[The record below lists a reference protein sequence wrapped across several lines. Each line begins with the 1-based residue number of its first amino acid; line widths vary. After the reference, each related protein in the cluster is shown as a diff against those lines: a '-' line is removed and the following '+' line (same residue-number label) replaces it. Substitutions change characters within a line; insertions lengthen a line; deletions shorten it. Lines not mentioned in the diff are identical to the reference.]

1 MRILPGSPAPL
12 GACWDRDGVNFA
24 LYSENATGVDLCLID
39 RDGRETRL
47 ALPERTGFTWH
58 GYVRGLGP
66 GQKYGY
72 RVHGPWEPERGL
84 RFNPNALLL
93 DPYALALDS
102 GVNWDAG
109 AFAHDVTSGDDL
121 RKSETDARGAPLG
134 VVIDGSFDWGDDQ
147 PPRIPFHKS
156 VFYEVHVRGATIRH
170 PEVPPELRGT
180 FGGLATDPMIRHFQE
195 LGVTAVELLPIHGF
209 IDDKFLLDKGLH
221 NYWGYN
227 SIAFFA
233 PHPLYRSRDVA
244 GVGVHE
250 MKAMVKRL
258 HQAGIEVILD
268 VVYNHTAEGNHLG
281 PTFAFKGI
289 DNPTYY
295 RLAENP
301 RFYFDYTGTGNSL
314 NVRHPQTL
322 QLIMDS
328 LRYWITEVHVDGFRF
343 DLASTLARSLHE
355 VDQLSSFFTIIH
367 QDPVI
372 SRVKLIAEPWDVGDG
387 GYQVGN
393 FPTGWAEWNGKYR
406 DAIRAF
412 WRGLGRDAGE
422 LGYRL
427 TGSSD
432 LDASNGRAPI
442 ASVNFIT
449 AHDGFSLADL
459 VSYNQKHN
467 EANGESNRDGADDN
481 QSWNCGAE
489 GPTDDPEVN
498 KLRARQMRNMLATL
512 LLSQGTPMLCGGD
525 EVGRTQRGNNNAYCQ
540 DNEISW
546 FDWDLKDE
554 QKALFAFTK
563 KLVALR
569 RDHPAL
575 HRAKFFR
582 GRRIRGTDVRDI
594 MWYRHDG
601 EEMND
606 VDWNN
611 PGTASLGLFLAGRG
625 IDDIDEEGNPIVDDD
640 FFLVLNG
647 SDIPL
652 SFVLPRVSDPARRS
666 SDAEVWRLLVDT
678 NDDHADGMARQ
689 GQRTDLVPRSLKLF
703 IHTTDK
709 SNKTPPFSIR

>member
-1 MRILPGSPAPL
+1 MRLLPGSPAPL
-12 GACWDRDGVNFA
+12 GASWDRKGVNFA
-24 LYSENATGVDLCLID
+24 LYSENATSVVLCLID
-39 RDGRETRL
+39 DDGQETRVPL
-47 ALPERTGFTWH
+47 RDRTGFVWH
-58 GYVRGLGP
+58 GYVPDIGP
-66 GQKYGY
+66 GQRYGY
-72 RVHGPWEPERGL
+72 RMHGPWEPERGL
-84 RFNPNALLL
+84 RFNPNVLLL
-93 DPYALALDS
+93 DPYAHALHGLVD
-102 GVNWDAG
+102 WDEG
-109 AFAHDVTSGDDL
+109 AFAYELGSGDD
-121 RKSETDARGAPLG
+121 RRRSEEDARGAPIG
-134 VVIDGSFDWGDDQ
+134 VVIDGTFDWEGDT

-156 VFYEVHVRGATIRH
+156 VFYEVHVRGATMRH

-180 FGGLATDPMIRHFQE
+180 FLGLATDPMIRYFQE
-195 LGVTAVELLPIHGF
+195 LGVTALELLPIQGF
-209 IDDKFLLDKGLH
+209 VDDKHLLDRGLR

-233 PHPLYRSRDVA
+233 PHPRYRSRDAA
-244 GVGVHE
+244 GEGVRE
-250 MKAMVKRL
+250 MKEMVKRL
-258 HQAGIEVILD
+258 HRAGIEVILD

-295 RLAENP
+295 RLVGENP

-343 DLASTLARSLHE
+343 DLASTLARSLHD

-372 SRVKLIAEPWDVGDG
+372 SRAKLIAEPWDVGDG

-393 FPTGWAEWNGKYR
+393 FPTEWAEWNGKYR

-412 WRGLGRDAGE
+412 WRGLGRDTGE

-432 LDASNGRAPI
+432 LYASNGRAPF
-442 ASVNFIT
+442 ASVNFVT
-449 AHDGFSLADL
+449 AHDGFTLSDL
-459 VSYNQKHN
+459 VSYNAKHN
-467 EANGESNRDGADDN
+467 EANGEENKDGTDDN

-489 GPTDDPEVN
+489 GPTDDPAIQ
-498 KLRARQMRNMLATL
+498 KLRARQMRNLLATM
-512 LLSQGTPMLCGGD
+512 LLSQGTPMICGGD
-525 EVGRTQRGNNNAYCQ
+525 EFGRTQSGNNNAYCQ

-546 FDWDLKDE
+546 FDWELGDE
-554 QKALFAFTK
+554 QRALLAFTQ
-563 KLVALR
+563 KLVAIR
-569 RDHPAL
+569 REHPAL

-601 EEMND
+601 VEMSD

-611 PGTASLGLFLAGRG
+611 PATASLGLFLAGGG
-625 IDDIDEEGNPIVDDD
+625 IDDVDEEGHRILDDD

-647 SDIPL
+647 SDVPL
-652 SFVLPRVSDPARRS
+652 EFLLPRGTLGGERASER
-666 SDAEVWRLLVDT
+666 EVWRLLVDT
-678 NDDHADGMARQ
+678 NDDHAEETVLEGE
-689 GQRTDLVPRSLKLF
+689 TTHLVGRSLKLF
-703 IHTTDK
+703 IHRLDRN
-709 SNKTPPFSIR
+709 SPQPR